1 MPPTGDEHDWWWL
14 VDISMDNDDACN
26 GAHLDERFSG
36 VGRILKMKTHFFT
49 HQAPSVVEIAII
61 AIC

>member
-1 MPPTGDEHDWWWL
+1 
-14 VDISMDNDDACN
+14 MDNDDACN